1 MMEWIIFS
9 IICLTGLSMVIFH
22 FLANPNIRLNRCLL
36 NEVGIGIGLLTV
48 PALLLE
54 VKFLPYLCIFL
65 GWIIITIGDVI
76 IAYKEGEYKRYN
88 AFIGGISIIV
98 GIIGGVFNYYF
109 FPDVGFYVGWTIMVV
124 CGIIMFFPFF
134 FKRFNE
140 NKQSP

>member
-22 FLANPNIRLNRCLL
+22 FLANSTIRLNRCLL
-36 NEVGIGIGLLTV
+36 NKIGIGIGLLTV

-54 VKFLPYLCIFL
+54 IKFLPYLCIFL
-65 GWIIITIGDVI
+65 GWIIITMGDVI
-76 IAYKEGEYKRYN
+76 IAYKEEEYKRYN
-88 AFIGGISIIV
+88 AFIGGISITV
-98 GIIGGVFNYYF
+98 GIIGGVFNYCF
-109 FPDVGFYVGWTIMVV
+109 FPDVRLYVGWTIMVV

-140 NKQSP
+140 NK